1 MGGWLLSLVTAS
13 KRKTSNDNCTTKV
26 TSHVWHAMISS
37 MTSTVISVNKPL
49 MVILTVALLLVL
61 GFESESEATPK
72 KAYDGVV
79 SLFSS
84 VEVTRAP
91 VDVFTVKLMG

>member
-1 MGGWLLSLVTAS
+1 
-13 KRKTSNDNCTTKV
+13 
-26 TSHVWHAMISS
+26 MISS
-37 MTSTVISVNKPL
+37 MTSTVNKPL

-61 GFESESEATPK
+61 GFGSESEATPK